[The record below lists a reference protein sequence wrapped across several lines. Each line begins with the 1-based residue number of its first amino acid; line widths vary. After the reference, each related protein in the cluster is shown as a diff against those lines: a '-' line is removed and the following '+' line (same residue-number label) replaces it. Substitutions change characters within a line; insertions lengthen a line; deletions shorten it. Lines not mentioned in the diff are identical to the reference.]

1 MTEQAKYYHLITGL
15 LLLLQAQALYSQQK
29 AQFELP
35 IYFED
40 ARGNKDSV
48 VVGYDRSIKVPKS
61 LNQTF
66 GEVYLYMPFDSV
78 LEVRVMDLSNDNY
91 TSKKMVEGVFEAND
105 GTCDNYG
112 TPFRILVHARYLP
125 LRVYWDS
132 TILEGVCHR
141 NTVLSRNRD
150 LPIYQEPF
158 GTPRLLWGN
167 TWCMQYEKEII
178 APPMVQ
184 NAGQQYYEIEW
195 EVEGKNGK
203 QKLPGF
209 SFSMFFWPFNYC
221 EDYVKTLSTES
232 LAVLPVA
239 VWPNPVSGDLQVQWQ
254 ETDGSP
260 LLFRMYALNGTPVL
274 EQTLH
279 QNPGSFTLDGVS
291 SGVYYLQAPG
301 YETRRVVVLR

>member
-1 MTEQAKYYHLITGL
+1 MKYFLPFLG
-15 LLLLQAQALYSQQK
+15 LLLQAQALYSQQK

-48 VVGYDRSIKVPKS
+48 VVGYDRSIKIANSFNPE
-61 LNQTF
+61 F
-66 GEVYLYMPFDSV
+66 GEDYLYTPFDSV
-78 LEVRVMDLSNDNY
+78 LEVRAMSYPYNY
-91 TSKKMVEGVFEAND
+91 TTKKLVEGVFEAND

-112 TPFRILVHARYLP
+112 AYLTIVAQAKYLP
-125 LRVYWDS
+125 VKIYWD
-132 TILEGVCHR
+132 TTKLFGVCHR
-141 NTVLSRNRD
+141 NTVLSRNKD
-150 LPIYQEPF
+150 LLLFQEPF

-178 APPMVQ
+178 DPPMEQ
-184 NAGQQYYEIEW
+184 NNIEQYYEIEW
-195 EVEGKNGK
+195 EVEGKTGM

-232 LAVLPVA
+232 PAALPVA

-301 YETRRVVVLR
+301 YETRRVVVMR